1 MSRTDIE
8 SINGLHTEALAAA
21 SAGDLA
27 RIMNLWTEDG
37 VRMPPNEPTAIGR
50 ASIEAQYRAMLDQFT
65 TDLRVHSEET
75 EVFGDWA
82 HSRWTCSG
90 VFAPKAGGEP
100 IRGEFKCV
108 DIFRRQQDG
117 TWKMVLHIWNSN
129 ELLPAL
135 ETNKA
140 LFRRWGVEGMN
151 KGNIALFDE
160 IYGDCVYHAP
170 AIGELKREA
179 FKQWVASTFSA
190 FPDGHYTIEDQV
202 AEGDKVAT
210 RWTLT
215 ATHRGELMGMAPTGR
230 RVTTSGMSIDRIVDG
245 KIVEEREEWDTFG
258 WMQQLGAG
266 TESAAANKSLVRR
279 YFEEVANNKNPAAL
293 EELFAGDSV
302 FAAPYF
308 PKLQGLKGRNE
319 AEAVVH
325 SAYPD
330 GHYTVKELIAE
341 GNNVVARW
349 TFRGTHKGELMG
361 VAPTGKKVS
370 LTGTSTFAISGGKIV
385 SEWAD
390 YDALGQWQQLGVIP
404 PLERAIVKTKTKAKA
419 QARPKAKPKVK
430 PRTRPKTKSTTR
442 ARRQGR

>member
-1 MSRTDIE
+1 MSQTDIE
-8 SINGLHTEALAAA
+8 TINGLHTEALAAA
-21 SAGDLA
+21 NAGELP
-27 RIMNLWTEDG
+27 RIMSVWTEDG
-37 VRMPPNEPTAIGR
+37 VRMPPNEPAAIGR

-65 TDLRVHSEET
+65 TDLHVQSEET

-279 YFEEVANNKNPAAL
+279 YFEEVANKKNLAAA
-293 EELFAGDSV
+293 EELFADDTV

-308 PKLQGLKGRNE
+308 PKLRGLEGRMQ

-330 GHYTVKELIAE
+330 GRYTIKELIAE
-341 GNNVVARW
+341 GNSVVARW
-349 TFRGTHKGELMG
+349 SFRGTHKGELMG
-361 VAPTGKKVS
+361 MAATGKKVS
-370 LTGTSTFAISGGKIV
+370 LTGTSTFVIRDGKIA

-404 PLERAIVKTKTKAKA
+404 PLEKA
-419 QARPKAKPKVK
+419 VV
-430 PRTRPKTKSTTR
+430 RTRPKTKAKAEPKAKPKAKPKTKSKPKAGR
-442 ARRQGR
+442 QRR